1 MLHKP
6 PPRTYTVAAVIAVI
20 IGVAMLSPAFAD
32 VSAPSAL
39 RLQVVFDNVRLKVGL
54 ETGWGFACL
63 IEGLSQVILF
73 DTGADGRV
81 LLANLEKI
89 GVKAENISIIFLSH
103 EHDDHTGGLKAFLQ
117 RQSRVTVYLPA
128 SFPDSIPRSILA
140 RGAQVKNLREPA
152 KLLDQ
157 VYTSGEMGGIIREQ
171 SLVLDTPRGL
181 VILTGCA
188 HPGIVEIVNRVKAWF
203 GKEVYLVMGGFHLEG
218 QAAGELQQ
226 VGTAL
231 KNMGV
236 QKLAPSHCTG
246 EAARKVFRQ
255 MWGQDFLESGVG
267 ALIEVPATIRSAS
280 D

>member
-6 PPRTYTVAAVIAVI
+6 PPRTYAVAAVIAVI
-20 IGVAMLSPAFAD
+20 IGVAMLSPAFAE

-39 RLQVVFDNVRLKVGL
+39 RLQVVFDNVRLKAGL
-54 ETGWGFACL
+54 QTGWGFACL

-89 GVKAENISIIFLSH
+89 GVKPETISIIFLSH
-103 EHDDHTGGLKAFLQ
+103 EHDDHTGGLKNFLQ
-117 RQSRVTVYLPA
+117 KNSQLTVYLPA
-128 SFPDSIPRSILA
+128 SFPNSIPQLIIA
-140 RGAQVKNLREPA
+140 QGAQVKILREPA

-157 VYTSGEMGGIIREQ
+157 VYTSGEMGGIIKEQ
-171 SLVLDTPRGL
+171 SLVLDTPQGL

-188 HPGIVEIVNRVKAWF
+188 HPGIVEIVSRVKAWL

-218 QAAGELQQ
+218 LAAGELQRA
-226 VGTAL
+226 GTGL
-231 KNMGV
+231 KNLGV
-236 QKLAPSHCTG
+236 KKIAPSHCTG

-267 ALIEVPATIRSAS
+267 AVIEVRAIKGLA
-280 D
+280 